1 MNWPVFAI
9 FAYLLLGLERGLRD
23 ALAIGPVQPS
33 FLLAFGAYIALSA
46 PPMHAVWAC
55 LVLGLTL
62 DLTGGWP
69 MLAGSAQPL
78 IGPYALGGV
87 LMAQVILTL
96 RGKLVRHHLATLSVL
111 TFFGV
116 LAAQIVVVA
125 LLSIQS
131 LTGASLA
138 FAPGRE
144 LLVRLGSAGYTALL
158 ALPLGLLLI
167 AAAPLL
173 GFANNSPR
181 AWQRRS

>member
-9 FAYLLLGLERGLRD
+9 LAYLLLGLERGLRD

-33 FLLAFGAYIALSA
+33 FLLALGAFIALSA

-69 MLAGSAQPL
+69 MLAGPGQPI

-116 LAAQIVVVA
+116 LAAQIIVLI
-125 LLSIQS
+125 LLSIQK
-131 LTGASLA
+131 LTGAPLA
-138 FAPGRE
+138 FEVGRE
-144 LLVRLGSAGYTALL
+144 VLVRLGSAGYTAIL
-158 ALPLGLLLI
+158 AVPLGLLLI

-173 GFANNSPR
+173 GFTGHGPR
-181 AWQRRS
+181 PWQRRS

>member
-33 FLLAFGAYIALSA
+33 FLLALAAFVALSA
-46 PPMHAVWAC
+46 PPMHAVWAG
-55 LVLGLTL
+55 LVLGLAL

-69 MLAGSAQPL
+69 MHTGAPQPI

-87 LMAQVILTL
+87 LLAQTILTL
-96 RGKLVRHHLATLSVL
+96 RGKLVRHHLATLAVL

-116 LAAQIVVVA
+116 LAAQVVVVV
-125 LLSIQS
+125 LLSIQK
-131 LTGASLA
+131 LTGAPLA
-138 FAPGRE
+138 FEPGRE
-144 LLVRLGSAGYTALL
+144 LLIRLGSAGYTALL
-158 ALPLGLLLI
+158 AVPLGVLLI

-173 GFANNSPR
+173 GFTGNGPR
-181 AWQRRS
+181 SWQRRG

>member
-9 FAYLLLGLERGLRD
+9 LAYLLLGLERGLRD

-33 FLLAFGAYIALSA
+33 FLLALGAYIALSA

-69 MLAGSAQPL
+69 MLAGAAQPL
-78 IGPYALGGV
+78 IGPYALGAV

-111 TFFGV
+111 TLFGV
-116 LAAQIVVVA
+116 IATQIVVVA
-125 LLSIQS
+125 LLTIQKI
-131 LTGASLA
+131 TGAPLA
-138 FAPGRE
+138 FQPGGE

-167 AAAPLL
+167 AIAPLL
-173 GFANNSPR
+173 GFAGNGPR
-181 AWQRRS
+181 PWQRRS

>member
-9 FAYLLLGLERGLRD
+9 IAYLLLGLERGLRD

-33 FLLAFGAYIALSA
+33 FLFALGAFIALSA
-46 PPMHAVWAC
+46 PPMHAVWGC

-69 MLAGSAQPL
+69 MLAGAAQPL

-96 RGKLVRHHLATLSVL
+96 RGKLVRHHLATLAVL

-116 LAAQIVVVA
+116 VAAQLLVVV
-125 LLSIQS
+125 LLTIQKM
-131 LTGASLA
+131 TGAPLA
-138 FAPGRE
+138 FEPGTQ
-144 LLVRLGSAGYTALL
+144 LFVRLGSAAYTAVMAVPIGFLL
-158 ALPLGLLLI
+158 V

-173 GFANNSPR
+173 GFGGPGHR
-181 AWQRRS
+181 PWQRRS

>member
-9 FAYLLLGLERGLRD
+9 IAYLLLGFERGLRD

-33 FLLAFGAYIALSA
+33 FLLALGAFIALSA

-69 MLAGSAQPL
+69 MLGGAAQPL

-96 RGKLVRHHLATLSVL
+96 RGKLVRHHLATLAVL
-111 TFFGV
+111 TLFGV
-116 LAAQIVVVA
+116 IAAQIVVVI
-125 LLSIQS
+125 LLTIQK
-131 LTGASLA
+131 LMGAPVA
-138 FAPGRE
+138 FEPGRE
-144 LLVRLGSAGYTALL
+144 VLVRLGSAGYTAIM
-158 ALPLGLLLI
+158 AVPIGFLLI
-167 AAAPLL
+167 AVAPLL
-173 GFANNSPR
+173 GFGGHGQRP
-181 AWQRRS
+181 WQRRS

>member
-9 FAYLLLGLERGLRD
+9 LAYLLLGLERGLRD

-33 FLLAFGAYIALSA
+33 FLLALGAFIALSA
-46 PPMHAVWAC
+46 QPMHAVWAC
-55 LVLGLTL
+55 LVLGLAI

-69 MLAGSAQPL
+69 MLAGPAQPL

-111 TFFGV
+111 TLFGV
-116 LAAQIVVVA
+116 FAAQIVVVI
-125 LLSIQS
+125 LLSIQK
-131 LTGASLA
+131 LTGAPLA
-138 FAPGRE
+138 FEPGRE
-144 LLVRLGSAGYTALL
+144 LLVRLGSAGYTAVL
-158 ALPLGLLLI
+158 AIPLGLLLI

-173 GFANNSPR
+173 GFGGHGTRP
-181 AWQRRS
+181 WQRRS

>member
-9 FAYLLLGLERGLRD
+9 IAYLMLGLERGLRD

-33 FLLAFGAYIALSA
+33 FLLALGAYVALSA

-69 MLAGSAQPL
+69 GTAGFAQPL

-116 LAAQIVVVA
+116 VAAQLVVVV
-125 LLSIQS
+125 LLSIQK
-131 LTGASLA
+131 LTGAPLA
-138 FAPGRE
+138 FEPGRE
-144 LLVRLGSAGYTALL
+144 LLIRLGSAGYTALL
-158 ALPLGLLLI
+158 AVPLGVLLI

-173 GFANNSPR
+173 GFTSNSPR
-181 AWQRRS
+181 SWQRRS